1 MVRALRFRYKLY
13 YGYDVLFMHGRRY
26 CMSEVHMAQAD
37 GMHADTLGA
46 ALFLCSIKDALL
58 G

>member
-1 MVRALRFRYKLY
+1 
-13 YGYDVLFMHGRRY
+13 
-26 CMSEVHMAQAD
+26 MAQAD

-58 G
+58 GRDVTGLDCISGELVPTSIGSPCI